1 MALALLHLDLKRV
14 LFKGVLVDGVSFKL
28 TWRPSSNAKGSSVAK
43 KHSVIAKR
51 SSLAIWSAPGLS
63 PRVHQDL

>member
-28 TWRPSSNAKGSSVAK
+28 TWRTSSNAKGSSVAK
-43 KHSVIAKR
+43 KFGQEAWRDSQA
-51 SSLAIWSAPGLS
+51 
-63 PRVHQDL
+63 